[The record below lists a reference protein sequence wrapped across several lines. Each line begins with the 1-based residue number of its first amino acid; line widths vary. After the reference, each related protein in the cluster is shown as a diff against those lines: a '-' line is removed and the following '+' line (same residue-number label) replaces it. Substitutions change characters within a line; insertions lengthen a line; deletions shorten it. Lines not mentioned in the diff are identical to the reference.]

1 MKKKFKPDNQIR
13 VGISFSFP
21 VCVCLHG
28 QRVAAQLKAQAMGTP
43 LA

>member
-28 QRVAAQLKAQAMGTP
+28 QRVAVQSKVQAMGTP